1 MPMDIAIASAE
12 MVPYAKVGG
21 LADVVGAL
29 SKELSRMGHKV
40 TVFLPRY
47 SGIDG
52 SRFPELSLKP
62 AGEAP
67 IRMGRK
73 VEEAKYLVTVDPGTR
88 VRLILVDHPGYF
100 ERENPYVDPATGE
113 DWPDNLERFV
123 FFNRAILESFRLLDW
138 VPDVIHANDYQTGL
152 IPVLLKEEYGQPLGA
167 GLSAAESGAA
177 SRGVAAAGS
186 QGSDLALGITSTL
199 RRETSG
205 LRRVD
210 YRRIAT
216 LFSIHNMGYQGIFP
230 EDSLSVIG
238 LDPRLAV
245 PTGPLEFWGKVNF
258 MKAAI
263 HYADLITTV
272 SPRYAEEIQSGE
284 EYGFGLEGVLRSRSR
299 DLIGILNG
307 IDPEIWDPANDQ
319 LIPVRYGPGDLRRKQ
334 ENKVRLLE
342 SMELPVEPDVPLI
355 GVISRLV
362 DQKGFDLFEQIA
374 DEIFAERVKMVVLGS
389 GQQKYE
395 ELMKRLRDRYPTKF
409 AVALEFNNPLAHLIE
424 AGSDFF
430 LMPSRYEPCGLNQM
444 YSLRYGTVPI
454 VRATGGLADTVKDY
468 NFRTGKGNGIVFE
481 EYDASQLYFAI
492 RRALRLYGKR
502 RPWKKLVTQIM
513 KTDHSWSSAADE
525 YVRVYQLAIEK
536 RRSA

>member
-1 MPMDIAIASAE
+1 MPLDIALASAE

-21 LADVVGAL
+21 LADVAGAL
-29 SKELSRMGHKV
+29 SKELARMGHKV
-40 TVFLPRY
+40 TVYLPRY
-47 SGIDG
+47 GGIDG
-52 SRFPELSLKP
+52 SRFPGLGLKQI
-62 AGEAP
+62 GETP
-67 IRMGRK
+67 IRLGRR
-73 VEEAKYLVTVDPGTR
+73 VEEARYFSAVDPATQ
-88 VRLILVDHPGYF
+88 VRLVLVDHAGYF
-100 ERENPYVDPATGE
+100 DRENPYVDPATGE

-152 IPVLLKEEYGQPLGA
+152 VPVLLREEYAHAAAAGA
-167 GLSAAESGAA
+167 RGAESGRA
-177 SRGVAAAGS
+177 S
-186 QGSDLALGITSTL
+186 QGSAAGRPGPGPVQGSTSSQGRESSGIRS
-199 RRETSG
+199 
-205 LRRVD
+205 VD
-210 YRRIAT
+210 YGRVAT

-230 EDSLSVIG
+230 EEALGVIG

-245 PTGPLEFWGKVNF
+245 PAGPLEFWGKVNF

-272 SPRYAEEIQSGE
+272 SPRYAEEIQSSE
-284 EYGFGLEGVLRSRSR
+284 EYGFGLEGVLRSRSG
-299 DLIGILNG
+299 DLVGILNG

-319 LIPVRYGPGDLRRKQ
+319 LIPARYGPGQLRRKQ

-374 DEIFAERVKMVVLGS
+374 DGIFAERVKMVVLGS
-389 GQQKYE
+389 GQPKYE
-395 ELMKRLRDRYPTKF
+395 ALMKSLRERYPTKF

-481 EYDASQLYFAI
+481 AYDAQEMYFAI

-502 RPWKKLVTQIM
+502 RPWKKLVAEIM
-513 KTDHSWSSAADE
+513 KIDHSWSGAAAA
-525 YVRVYQLAIEK
+525 YVKAYQRAVEK